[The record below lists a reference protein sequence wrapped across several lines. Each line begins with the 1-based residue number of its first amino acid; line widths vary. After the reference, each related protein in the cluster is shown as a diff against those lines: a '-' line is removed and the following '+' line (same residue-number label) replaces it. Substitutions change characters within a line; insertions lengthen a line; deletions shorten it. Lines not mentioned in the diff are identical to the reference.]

1 MKPQLFPGYEW
12 PCTFMAVLSD
22 QYETKHMP
30 SEMPIKS
37 AVAETF
43 VVAVPEN
50 PEYAR
55 EPEMM
60 DNTITKHTA
69 MTPDF
74 TDVYH
79 SCVN

>member
-1 MKPQLFPGYEW
+1 
-12 PCTFMAVLSD
+12 
-22 QYETKHMP
+22 MP
-30 SEMPIKS
+30 MKS